1 MPCIYKMR
9 IFSSCLERE
18 GERERGGEGENVFGL
33 KIQSRLNPRA
43 GQGAWKTFKGP
54 YEND

>member
-18 GERERGGEGENVFGL
+18 GEGENVFGL
-33 KIQSRLNPRA
+33 KIQSRLNLRA
-43 GQGAWKTFKGP
+43 GQGASKTFKGL
-54 YEND
+54 YENDL